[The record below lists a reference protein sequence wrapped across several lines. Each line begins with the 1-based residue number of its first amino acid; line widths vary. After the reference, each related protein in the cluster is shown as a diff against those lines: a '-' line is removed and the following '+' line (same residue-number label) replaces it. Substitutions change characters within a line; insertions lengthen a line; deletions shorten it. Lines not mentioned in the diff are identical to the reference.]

1 MAMITLADA
10 LASPPMAAAHPAIRT
25 RISGTASRNVRWV
38 HSSEVLEIA
47 ALLRGGELLLTG
59 GSALLAL
66 DHGQQRDFIERLA
79 ARGVSALCIEAP
91 ESGLPDAAIEVAN
104 DVGLPVIELRRV
116 VRFVDVTEEINRLI
130 VDSRARVHLTVD
142 RLSQRIAQQIIHSG
156 SSIPDILHLVASELI
171 ANVRLVAADGEVLG
185 DAGVLEGDD
194 DMRPATDE
202 SKKIREVAADIV
214 LDGQLVAQ
222 LLLRSDET
230 PSDHLS
236 VAAERL
242 REMLALALAH
252 RHHGSLGQVLHGNL
266 IAAVIDGQDPHLI
279 RRLWHQA
286 GLEPDAAAVVLVVS
300 GFGRGADGIN
310 LLRSLRAQN
319 RRVMVH
325 QQDARMTVLA
335 PLSAADLDQ
344 RAGLVRVA
352 SGAMSGTPLFGVA
365 GPLVWDNALAH
376 LSFTEAERILRHH
389 PPRPGSL
396 GDSMADFSRRA
407 METLSADTVTETYSR
422 ALLGDIL
429 YWDRM
434 KGTDLAATLLAWLD
448 NGCRTTATAPTL
460 HIERQTLHKRLQKI
474 HELLGGDPRSDG
486 RSFDLHLALRFL
498 ASLESKT

>member
-1 MAMITLADA
+1 MASAR
-10 LASPPMAAAHPAIRT
+10 PVIRT
-25 RISGTASRNVRWV
+25 GISGTGSRNVRWV

-66 DHGQQRDFIERLA
+66 APERQRDFIERLA

-91 ESGLPDAAIEVAN
+91 GNGLPQAAIDVAN

-142 RLSQRIAQQIIHSG
+142 RLSQRIAQHIIHSG
-156 SSIPDILHLVASELI
+156 SGIPDILHLVASELR
-171 ANVRLVAADGEVLG
+171 AQVRLVAADGEVLG
-185 DAGVLEGDD
+185 DAGNPEDRDD
-194 DMRPATDE
+194 AALPETDAPE
-202 SKKIREVAADIV
+202 QVREVSADIV

-222 LLLRSDET
+222 LLLRSNQI
-230 PSDHLS
+230 PGDHLA

-242 REMLALALAH
+242 REMLALALAQ
-252 RHHGSLGQVLHGNL
+252 RHHASLTQVLHANL
-266 IAAVIDGQDPHLI
+266 IAAVMEGHDPHLI

-310 LLRSLRAQN
+310 LLRGLRAQN
-319 RRVMVH
+319 RRVMAH
-325 QQDARMTVLA
+325 QQDAKMTVLA

-344 RAGLVRVA
+344 RTGLVRAA
-352 SGAMSGTPLFGVA
+352 SNAMSGTPLFGVA
-365 GPLVWDNALAH
+365 GPLVWDHTLAR
-376 LSFTEAERILRHH
+376 LSYTEAERILRHH
-389 PPRPGSL
+389 PPRPGEL
-396 GDSMADFSRRA
+396 GDSMTDFSRRT
-407 METLSADTVTETYSR
+407 MDTLSSDTITETYAR

-434 KGTDLAATLLAWLD
+434 HGTDLAVTLLAWFD
-448 NGCRTTATAPTL
+448 NGCRTTATAPIL

-474 HELLGGDPRSDG
+474 HELLGADPRSDG
-486 RSFDLHLALRFL
+486 RLFNLHLALRFL
-498 ASLESKT
+498 SSLDAQD